1 MDDYTMIDELGRFEF
16 QKDLS
21 QLAPS
26 GVNIIIPYDSW
37 CELCQMMSHFSDST
51 PYGTCQCS

>member
-1 MDDYTMIDELGRFEF
+1 MIDELGRFEF